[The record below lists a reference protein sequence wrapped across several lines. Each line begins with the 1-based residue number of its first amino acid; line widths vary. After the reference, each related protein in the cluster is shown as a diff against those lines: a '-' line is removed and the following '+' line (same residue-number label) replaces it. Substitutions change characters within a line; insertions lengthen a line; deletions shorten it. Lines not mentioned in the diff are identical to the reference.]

1 MYISR
6 NVYAS
11 KIKERLTAELRTKDL
26 PFTIIADESTDPHS
40 NQDILSLCLRFVD
53 QSSPNDPHVKECLI
67 NFMHLERINATMIS
81 RKILES
87 LSNPSISLDPSNIR
101 GQAYD
106 GASVMSSG
114 KEGVQAKI
122 KEISPLALFT
132 HCYAHCLNLSIAASC
147 KLSEMRNLIGLINEA
162 YLFLNNSPKRQ
173 QLFELTLKEYL
184 SENSHSKLPSLCKT
198 RWVERHTCLDLFSWK
213 YISS

>member
-1 MYISR
+1 MSAFSVE
-6 NVYAS
+6 NS
-11 KIKERLTAELRTKDL
+11 HDGKIFENYTRFEWGVELGVVAIFMLRL
-26 PFTIIADESTDPHS
+26 FVPHEF
-40 NQDILSLCLRFVD
+40 DV
-53 QSSPNDPHVKECLI
+53 I
-67 NFMHLERINATMIS
+67 NFMHLERINANMIS

-87 LSNPSISLDPSNIR
+87 LSDPSISLDPSNIR

-147 KLSEMRNLIGLINEA
+147 KLSASRSMQN
-162 YLFLNNSPKRQ
+162 
-173 QLFELTLKEYL
+173 TLGGKKQVAR
-184 SENSHSKLPSLCKT
+184 SFPGN
-198 RWVERHTCLDLFSWK
+198 V
-213 YISS
+213 